1 MDYSG
6 YRTPD
11 CIRREPKEVQDFY
24 VLMVE
29 KNCVWKRVKDGL
41 IRLSA
46 MTADVITD
54 CAALESAQKAL
65 RVERARP
72 IDCSD
77 EAIRA
82 EGRIISMLHMADK
95 VAEDFEK
102 QDDEDKDEENAA

>member
-1 MDYSG
+1 
-6 YRTPD
+6 
-11 CIRREPKEVQDFY
+11 
-24 VLMVE
+24 MVE

-54 CAALESAQKAL
+54 CAARDPEGFL
-65 RVERARP
+65 RTLERARP